1 MLFVAK
7 VADIIKDNFGMVFL
21 GASTTKVTNKVFER
35 TNLPKKIGRAHE

>member
-21 GASTTKVTNKVFER
+21 GASTTKVTDKVFER
-35 TNLPKKIGRAHE
+35 TNLPKKNW